1 MQVTESAKG
10 KKRKNSLPTI
20 YDIAALAGVNPS
32 TVSRALNNPG
42 RINAVTEAKIKDAAK
57 QLNYQVNPFAR
68 ALPTG
73 RTRMLALIVADI
85 TNPMFFDAV
94 RGAEA
99 AASQAG
105 YTLVIAESQESRR
118 LEAATV
124 ERIMP
129 SVDGVVLVTSRL
141 EDAEVLEIAGKK
153 SVVLM
158 NRRIEG
164 VADVVTDV
172 SEGIEQALEHLQGL
186 GHASIAYLSG
196 PANSWM
202 SKHRWNLIFQ
212 GAVKRGLKVV
222 EIGPNE
228 PVVAGGKAAADLV
241 NASGVT
247 AVMAYNDLI
256 AIGLMGALRDKGAPV
271 PQKMSVIG
279 FDDIFGSDLTT
290 PALTTIK
297 APLEK
302 AGELAVQALLHEI
315 EDESSLAV
323 TESARNLKSQL
334 VFRSSTAQAK

>member
-1 MQVTESAKG
+1 MAENGG

-20 YDIAALAGVNPS
+20 YDIAELAGVNPS

-57 QLNYQVNPFAR
+57 KLNYHVNPFAR

-73 RTRMLALIVADI
+73 KTKMIACIVADI

-99 AASQAG
+99 QASDLG
-105 YTLVIAESQESRR
+105 YTLVIAESQESSS

-141 EDAEVLEIAGKK
+141 EDAEVKEIAGRKP
-153 SVVLM
+153 VVLM
-158 NRRIEG
+158 NRRIDG
-164 VADVVTDV
+164 LADVVADI
-172 SEGIEQALEHLQGL
+172 SGGIEQAVRHLKEL
-186 GHASIAYLSG
+186 GHESVAYLSG
-196 PANSWM
+196 PSTSRM
-202 SKHRWNLIFQ
+202 SKHRWQLIFDA
-212 GAVKRGLKVV
+212 AVKQGLKVV

-228 PVVAGGKAAADLV
+228 PVVDGGKASVDLV
-241 NASGVT
+241 LASGVS
-247 AVMAYNDLI
+247 AVIAYNDLI
-256 AIGLMGALRDKGAPV
+256 AIGLMSGLTERGVSV
-271 PQKMSVIG
+271 PSQVSVIG

-297 APLEK
+297 SPLES
-302 AGELAVQALLHEI
+302 AGKLAVQALLADI
-315 EDESSLAV
+315 EDHDAEQALETAKRLAGH
-323 TESARNLKSQL
+323 L
-334 VFRSSTAQAK
+334 VMRASTAARK

>member
-1 MQVTESAKG
+1 MTDVTRG

-42 RINAVTEAKIKDAAK
+42 RINAVTEAKIKEAAK

-99 AASQAG
+99 QASHSG
-105 YTLVIAESQESRR
+105 YTLVIAESQESSS

-141 EDAEVLEIAGKK
+141 EDAEVIEIAGKK
-153 SVVLM
+153 PVVLM

-164 VADVVTDV
+164 IADVVPNV
-172 SEGIEQALEHLQGL
+172 SEGIERALDHLKEL
-186 GHASIAYLSG
+186 GHESVAYLSG
-196 PANSWM
+196 PATSWM

-212 GAVKRGLKVV
+212 GAVQRGLKVV

-228 PVVAGGKAAADLV
+228 PMVFGGKSAADLV
-241 NASGVT
+241 IASGVT
-247 AVMAYNDLI
+247 AVLAYNDLI
-256 AIGLMGALRDKGAPV
+256 AIGLMGALREKHVQV
-271 PQKMSVIG
+271 PNQISVIG

-302 AGELAVQALLHEI
+302 AGELAVRALLQEI
-315 EDESSLAV
+315 EDESSQEV
-323 TESARNLKSQL
+323 TDMARNLRSQL
-334 VFRSSTAQAK
+334 VFRSSTAPVR

>member
-1 MQVTESAKG
+1 MTEVQKG
-10 KKRKNSLPTI
+10 RKRKNSLPTI
-20 YDIAALAGVNPS
+20 YDIAQLAGVNPS

-42 RINAVTEAKIKDAAK
+42 RINSVTEAKIKDAAK

-99 AASQAG
+99 EASKNG
-105 YTLVIAESQESRR
+105 YTLVIAESQESGSR
-118 LEAATV
+118 EAATV

-164 VADVVTDV
+164 VSDVVPDV
-172 SEGIEQALEHLQGL
+172 STGIEQALDHLSAL
-186 GHASIAYLSG
+186 GHGSIAYLSG
-196 PANSWM
+196 PSNSWM

-228 PVVAGGKAAADLV
+228 PVVSGGKVAADLV
-241 NASGVT
+241 LASGVT
-247 AVMAYNDLI
+247 AVIAYNDLI
-256 AIGLMGALRDKGAPV
+256 AIGLMGSLRDKGTTV
-271 PQKMSVIG
+271 PKTISVIG

-290 PALTTIK
+290 PGLTTIK
-297 APLEK
+297 APLEE
-302 AGELAVQALLHEI
+302 AGHLAVKALLLEI
-315 EDESSLAV
+315 EDELTEPV
-323 TESARNLKSQL
+323 TQQAAELKSAL
-334 VFRSSTAQAK
+334 VLRSSTASAK

>member
-1 MQVTESAKG
+1 M
-10 KKRKNSLPTI
+10 
-20 YDIAALAGVNPS
+20 
-32 TVSRALNNPG
+32 SRALNNPG
-42 RINAVTEAKIKDAAK
+42 RINAVTEAKIKEAAK

-99 AASQAG
+99 AASHSG
-105 YTLVIAESQESRR
+105 YTLVIAESQESGS

-158 NRRIEG
+158 NRRIDG
-164 VADVVTDV
+164 VADVVPDV
-172 SEGIEQALEHLQGL
+172 SEGIDQALDHLKSL
-186 GHASIAYLSG
+186 GHQSIAYLSG

-212 GAVKRGLKVV
+212 GAVERGLKVV

-228 PVVAGGKAAADLV
+228 PMVFGGKSAADLV
-241 NASGVT
+241 TASGVT

-256 AIGLMGALRDKGAPV
+256 AIGLMGALREKGVEV
-271 PQKMSVIG
+271 PAQMSVIG

-297 APLEK
+297 APLQK
-302 AGELAVQALLHEI
+302 AGELAVTALLQEI
-315 EDESSLAV
+315 EDESSIEV
-323 TESARNLKSQL
+323 TEAARNLKSQL
-334 VFRSSTAQAK
+334 VLRSSTATTK

>member
-1 MQVTESAKG
+1 MTDAANG

-42 RINAVTEAKIKDAAK
+42 RINSVTEARIKDAAK

-99 AASQAG
+99 EASHSG
-105 YTLVIAESQESRR
+105 YTLVIAESQESGR

-141 EDAEVLEIAGKK
+141 EDAEVLEIASKK

-164 VADVVTDV
+164 VPDVVPDV
-172 SEGIEQALEHLQGL
+172 SEGIEQALDHLAAL
-186 GHASIAYLSG
+186 GHKSIAYLSG

-228 PVVAGGKAAADLV
+228 PVVSGGKAAADLV
-241 NASGVT
+241 DASGVS
-247 AVMAYNDLI
+247 AVLAYNDLI
-256 AIGLMGALRDKGAPV
+256 AIGLMGALRDKGVAV
-271 PQKMSVIG
+271 PGEMSVIG

-302 AGELAVQALLHEI
+302 AGELAVKALLQDI
-315 EDESSLAV
+315 EDESSEDV
-323 TESARNLKSQL
+323 TEAARNLRSKM
-334 VFRSSTAQAK
+334 VFRSSTGQAK

>member
-1 MQVTESAKG
+1 
-10 KKRKNSLPTI
+10 
-20 YDIAALAGVNPS
+20 
-32 TVSRALNNPG
+32 
-42 RINAVTEAKIKDAAK
+42 
-57 QLNYQVNPFAR
+57 
-68 ALPTG
+68 
-73 RTRMLALIVADI
+73 
-85 TNPMFFDAV
+85 MFFDAV

-99 AASQAG
+99 AASHSG
-105 YTLVIAESQESRR
+105 YTLVIAESQESGS

-158 NRRIEG
+158 NRRIDG
-164 VADVVTDV
+164 VADVVPDV
-172 SEGIEQALEHLQGL
+172 SEGIDQALDHLKSL
-186 GHASIAYLSG
+186 GHQSIAYLSG

-212 GAVKRGLKVV
+212 GAVERGLKVV

-228 PVVAGGKAAADLV
+228 PMVFGGKSAADLV
-241 NASGVT
+241 TASGVT

-256 AIGLMGALRDKGAPV
+256 AIGLMGALREKGVEV
-271 PQKMSVIG
+271 PAQMSVIG

-297 APLEK
+297 APLQK
-302 AGELAVQALLHEI
+302 AGELAVTALLQEI
-315 EDESSLAV
+315 EDESSIEV
-323 TESARNLKSQL
+323 TEAARNLKSQL
-334 VFRSSTAQAK
+334 VLRSSTATTK